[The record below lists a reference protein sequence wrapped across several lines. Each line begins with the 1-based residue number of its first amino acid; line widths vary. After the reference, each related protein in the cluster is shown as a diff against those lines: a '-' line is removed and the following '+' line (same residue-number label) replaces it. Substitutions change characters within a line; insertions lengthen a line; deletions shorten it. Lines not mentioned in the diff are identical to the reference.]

1 MMRLSSQEIL
11 PTRPLKHF
19 TGFWTPTCV
28 AAGPPQTD
36 NGDRRMPLKLLFGAL
51 SVVAAGLLLYLAL
64 RPQPAPLPPPVIEA
78 VPQPVLPAPV
88 AEAPAESSTAP
99 VDEVK
104 PVEARASFRR
114 RNENVIAAVP
124 VRDGSV
130 SLAIAPWG
138 EVYVDGA
145 SRGVSPPLTHLSLPP
160 GAHTIEIRNNTS
172 PPFSVRV
179 ELKSGESIA
188 LQHRF

>member
-1 MMRLSSQEIL
+1 M
-11 PTRPLKHF
+11 
-19 TGFWTPTCV
+19 
-28 AAGPPQTD
+28 
-36 NGDRRMPLKLLFGAL
+36 LLGSL
-51 SVVAAGLLLYLAL
+51 SVVAAVLLLYLAL
-64 RPQPAPLPPPVIEA
+64 RPQPAARTPPVIEA
-78 VPQPVLPAPV
+78 APQPVLPAPSPPV
-88 AEAPAESSTAP
+88 AEAPAEGSSAP
-99 VDEVK
+99 VEEAK
-104 PVEARASFRR
+104 PAEARTSFRR
-114 RNENVIAAVP
+114 RNENVVAAVP

-130 SLAIAPWG
+130 TLAVAPWG

-145 SRGVSPPLTHLSLPP
+145 ARGVSPPLTQLSLPP